1 MAASLLLSARA
12 PWLTQPRFPYGPM
25 VPNRTRDLCALGGP
39 TRASATHLRLTLAW
53 SGGPRR
59 GEVDGESMVC
69 KTIHAASGRARA
81 ASIKQILVR
90 TVWQSSSPGPSRA
103 PRHVHGVAFRRGGAR
118 SQIPVRQRPLLGHST
133 SIIVP
138 RFAPCAKLRASCSSH
153 HSYFARLLR
162 GVLPSE
168 SQIAFPWRASP
179 FPAIL
184 RESGFAGSDARS
196 PPATLVFPTP
206 TFLDMAFACLG
217 QQAGF
222 VPRPSLHL
230 AFTRRLRLEYATCYF
245 PPCLHILN
253 QALSTIRGRCPAERQ
268 LLECLQGSMWQHQR
282 CMRARRLSPRGE
294 TRRIPNRVVRCAD
307 AACSA

>member
-1 MAASLLLSARA
+1 MVRGEEK
-12 PWLTQPRFPYGPM
+12 LTGR
-25 VPNRTRDLCALGGP
+25 
-39 TRASATHLRLTLAW
+39 AW
-53 SGGPRR
+53 SA
-59 GEVDGESMVC
+59 

-196 PPATLVFPTP
+196 TPATLVFPTP

-217 QQAGF
+217 RQATVGGMYMDEIGKRCSASR
-222 VPRPSLHL
+222 RPTHCS
-230 AFTRRLRLEYATCYF
+230 AA
-245 PPCLHILN
+245 
-253 QALSTIRGRCPAERQ
+253 S
-268 LLECLQGSMWQHQR
+268 
-282 CMRARRLSPRGE
+282 
-294 TRRIPNRVVRCAD
+294 IPNGLVRPWITD
-307 AACSA
+307 RQ